1 MDTIAGR
8 NAVITGGL
16 TGQGLAIAR
25 IGQAGRQCSGR
36 LIPRRAARSRR
47 GCWAATRRP
56 LFSSPSSE
64 SLRRMASRFMRP
76 ISMCATMTRSPHSLA
91 EAQAACGP
99 SDILVNAAGT
109 TAEHPVCGHPDD
121 LDQDHRHQPQRR
133 IQDDTRRAWN
143 DGARLGRIINIG
155 STAASVGWRRTGRL
169 RVETWVDRPH
179 QMRGARRSAAHASS
193 PVATASRPGSRQS
206 LCTAMLPRWLPAR
219 KKGRTAAQAM
229 AEIAAQNPQHR
240 IIQPSEIA
248 ALAVFLC
255 GDEARGITMENIQIT
270 GGSLWQVLREV
281 RFRGC
286 RPAAQQGCARSI
298 PPLHR
303 IPEVRFARC
312 EDRHR
317 NAIAIEQTVAG
328 QSRKPRPWRQ
338 HAHEVQ
344 RIGGGN
350 RDIFSRSRIAAQ
362 LAQQADGFGK
372 ANCSPE
378 KPATK
383 RPPRISPWLSRRR

>member
-1 MDTIAGR
+1 M
-8 NAVITGGL
+8 V
-16 TGQGLAIAR
+16 
-25 IGQAGRQCSGR
+25 R
-36 LIPRRAARSRR
+36 L
-47 GCWAATRRP
+47 
-56 LFSSPSSE
+56 
-64 SLRRMASRFMRP
+64 
-76 ISMCATMTRSPHSLA
+76 
-91 EAQAACGP
+91 
-99 SDILVNAAGT
+99 
-109 TAEHPVCGHPDD
+109 
-121 LDQDHRHQPQRR
+121 
-133 IQDDTRRAWN
+133 
-143 DGARLGRIINIG
+143 
-155 STAASVGWRRTGRL
+155 L

-179 QMRGARRSAAHASS
+179 QMRGARRS
-193 PVATASRPGSRQS
+193 RPWRH
-206 LCTAMLPRWLPAR
+206 LCCYQPDLGRDRAYAPQCCPGGCPRGEGPP
-219 KKGRTAAQAM
+219 AAQAM

-270 GGSLWQVLREV
+270 GGSLWQVAREV

-286 RPAAQQGCARSI
+286 RPAAQQGFARSI

-350 RDIFSRSRIAAQ
+350 RDIFSVPGSRRSSRNRPTAS
-362 LAQQADGFGK
+362 GK